1 MAKLALQVLRRLVPS
16 EWGGI
21 ETVVI
26 NTARQLPDF
35 GYAAEVLCTQALAD
49 GWLEEVQG
57 VPVHRF
63 DYFYPVLGI
72 GPEVRHELDGKGGN
86 PVSLPLHRALLDW
99 QQPALIHVHTAGRLA
114 GIARA
119 AARARRIPYV
129 VTLHGGHFTTPRA
142 EAEAM
147 KRATRGRLDYG
158 RLFGYLFGARRF
170 LEDAAAV
177 ICISRSEYEAARARL
192 PGQRIVLVPNG
203 VNLDRLEHGDG
214 QRFRAAH
221 GLGSARIL
229 LCVARIDYQKN
240 QLALVRAIGRIRDRF
255 PSTVCVLVGPVS
267 VPAYLDVLETEA
279 AKAGQAESVRIL
291 GPLPPDSPELADA
304 YAAADVFVLP
314 SLHEPFGIVVL
325 EAWSAS
331 KPVVASRIGGILDLV
346 ADGENGL
353 LADPER
359 AETFADAIA
368 RVLDDP
374 ALAERLGRAGR
385 RTAESF
391 SWRATTARIA
401 EIYDEALRR

>member
-1 MAKLALQVLRRLVPS
+1 MTKLALQVLRRLVPS

-21 ETVVI
+21 ETVVV

-35 GYAAEVLCTQALAD
+35 GYSAEVLCTRALAD
-49 GWLEEVQG
+49 GWREDVQG
-57 VPVHRF
+57 IPVHRF
-63 DYFYPVLGI
+63 DYFYPVLGL
-72 GPEVRHELDGKGGN
+72 GAEERHELDGKGGN

-99 QQPALIHVHTAGRLA
+99 RDPALIHVHTAGRIA

-119 AARARRIPYV
+119 AARARGIPYV
-129 VTLHGGHFTTPRA
+129 VTLHGGHFTTPPA
-142 EAEAM
+142 ESEAM
-147 KRATRGRLDYG
+147 KRATQGRLDYG
-158 RLFGYLFGARRF
+158 RLYGWLFGARRF

-177 ICISRSEYEAARARL
+177 ICISRSEYEAARAGL
-192 PGQRIVLVPNG
+192 PGQRIDLVPNG
-203 VNLDRLEHGDG
+203 VNLDSLEHGEG
-214 QRFRAAH
+214 GRFRAAH

-240 QLALVRAIGRIRDRF
+240 QLALVRALGRVRERF
-255 PSTVCVLVGPVS
+255 PATVCVLVGPVS
-267 VPAYLDVLETEA
+267 VPAYRQALEAEAARAGQTEA
-279 AKAGQAESVRIL
+279 LRIL
-291 GPLPPDSPELADA
+291 GALPPDSPALADA

-331 KPVVASRIGGILDLV
+331 KPVVAARIGGILDLV
-346 ADGENGL
+346 ADGKNGL

-359 AETFADAIA
+359 PESFADAIV

-374 ALAERLGRAGR
+374 SLSERLGRAGR
-385 RTAESF
+385 RKAESF

>member
-21 ETVVI
+21 ETVVV

-35 GYAAEVLCTQALAD
+35 GYSAEVLCTRALAD
-49 GWLEEVQG
+49 RWREDVKG

-63 DYFYPVLGI
+63 DYFYPVLGLSA
-72 GPEVRHELDGKGGN
+72 EERHELDGKGGN

-99 QQPALIHVHTAGRLA
+99 RDPALIHVHTAGRIA

-119 AARARRIPYV
+119 AARARGIPYV

-142 EAEAM
+142 ESEAM
-147 KRATRGRLDYG
+147 KKPTSGHVDYG
-158 RLFGYLFGARRF
+158 RLFGFLFGARRF

-177 ICISRSEYEAARARL
+177 ICISRSEYEAARAAL
-192 PGQRIVLVPNG
+192 SGQRMALVPNG

-214 QRFRAAH
+214 RRFRAAH
-221 GLGSARIL
+221 GLGSSRIL

-240 QLALVRAIGRIRDRF
+240 QLALLRALGRVRERF
-255 PSTVCVLVGPVS
+255 PSTACVLVGPVS
-267 VPAYLDVLETEA
+267 VPAYRQVLEAEAARAGQTEA
-279 AKAGQAESVRIL
+279 LRIL
-291 GPLPPDSPELADA
+291 GAFPPDSPELADA

-331 KPVVASRIGGILDLV
+331 RPVVAARIGGILDLV

-353 LADPER
+353 LADPESPDTI
-359 AETFADAIA
+359 AEAIV

-374 ALAERLGRAGR
+374 ALAERLARAGR
-385 RTAESF
+385 RKAESF
-391 SWRATTARIA
+391 SWRATTGRIA
-401 EIYDEALRR
+401 EIYDEALRG